1 MTQTQNL
8 RFSFLG
14 MNGTASRKRGWLVFT
29 PSSANGP
36 AVVPQPTKKQ
46 HRYARAVQ

>member
-8 RFSFLG
+8 RFSFVD

-29 PSSANGP
+29 ASFAKGGT
-36 AVVPQPTKKQ
+36 VVPQPAKKQ

>member
-29 PSSANGP
+29 PSFAKR
-36 AVVPQPTKKQ
+36 ATVVPPAAKKQ

>member
-8 RFSFLG
+8 RFSFVG
-14 MNGTASRKRGWLVFT
+14 MNGTASRKRGWLVFI
-29 PSSANGP
+29 PSVANG
-36 AVVPQPTKKQ
+36 ATVVPQPAKKQ